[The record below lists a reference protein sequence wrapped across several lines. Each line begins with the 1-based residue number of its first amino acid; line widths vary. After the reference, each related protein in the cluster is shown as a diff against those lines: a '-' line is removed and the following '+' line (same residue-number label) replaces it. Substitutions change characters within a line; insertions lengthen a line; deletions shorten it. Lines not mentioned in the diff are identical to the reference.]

1 MLKTVQQKNEL
12 AKLMLDYCTAG
23 DPVGSHCNF
32 NPTILQKN
40 IKNIPVQ

>member
-1 MLKTVQQKNEL
+1 MP
-12 AKLMLDYCTAG
+12 DYGTAG
-23 DPVGSHCNF
+23 DLIGSHCNF